1 MKEDW
6 IYLESKFISMY
17 VRLVGKDVSLIP
29 VEEKWLDELLSF
41 SADPVI
47 WKHLPV
53 EIYTRADMANWYK
66 HTRMEAD
73 AGKIIPFLLQHTI
86 SKEILGSTRILEWER
101 THKRAEIGFTW
112 INPKWFGTNINSE
125 SKILLLDYAFHTLK
139 LNRVQFR
146 ADERNLRSQRAI
158 EKLGAVKEAVLRNYK
173 LRRDGSIGDV
183 ILYSITSSEWPAL
196 SADLH
201 KKLRMYKNYSES
213 V

>member
-1 MKEDW
+1 MQ
-6 IYLESKFISMY
+6 
-17 VRLVGKDVSLIP
+17 VRLIGREVSLIP
-29 VEEKWLDELLSF
+29 VEEIWLDELLSF

-47 WKHLPV
+47 WKHLPI
-53 EIYTRADMANWYK
+53 EIYTRAEMANWYK
-66 HTRMEAD
+66 HTRLEAD
-73 AGKIIPFLLQHTI
+73 AGKIIPFLLRHTLTG
-86 SKEILGSTRILEWER
+86 EILGSTRIWEWER

-125 SKILLLDYAFHTLK
+125 AKLLLLDYAFYSLK

-173 LRRDGSIGDV
+173 FRRDGSIGDV

-196 SADLH
+196 SLNLR
-201 KKLRMYKNYSES
+201 KKLRLDRNYSES
-213 V
+213 D

>member
-1 MKEDW
+1 MQ
-6 IYLESKFISMY
+6 
-17 VRLVGKDVSLIP
+17 VQLVSEEVSLIP

-47 WKHLPV
+47 WKHLPI

-73 AGKIIPFLLQHTI
+73 AGKIIPFLLQSNLTG
-86 SKEILGSTRILEWER
+86 EILGSTRIWEWER
-101 THKRAEIGFTW
+101 IHKRAEIGFTW
-112 INPKWFGTNINSE
+112 INPKWFGSNINAE
-125 SKILLLDYAFHTLK
+125 AKLLLLDYAFYTLK

-173 LRRDGSIGDV
+173 LRRDGSVGDV
-183 ILYSITSSEWPAL
+183 ILYSITSSEWPELAIN
-196 SADLH
+196 
-201 KKLRMYKNYSES
+201 LRKMLRRNKNYTES
-213 V
+213 D